1 MVNNPQK
8 TTNSQKEHMLIQGS
22 VFKHTISQLNPV
34 LLGQQAATYR

>member
-8 TTNSQKEHMLIQGS
+8 TTNSQKAHMLIQGS
-22 VFKHTISQLNPV
+22 GFKHTISQLNAV